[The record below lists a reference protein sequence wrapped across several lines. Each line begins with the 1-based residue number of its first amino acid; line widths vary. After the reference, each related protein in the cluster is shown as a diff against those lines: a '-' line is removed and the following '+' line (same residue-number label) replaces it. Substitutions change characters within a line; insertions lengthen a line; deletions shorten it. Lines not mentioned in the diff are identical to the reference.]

1 MVISCWAGDV
11 EEGEKVIRPMR
22 EFGSPVADVCFPK
35 PYLTH
40 QAMLDPAFV
49 PGRWYYFKSC
59 DVPGLSD
66 EIIDLT
72 VEHSMNIQSP
82 LTSFPIWQMGGAV
95 SRVGEDETAFGGRN
109 AVFTYNIGASTEGSE
124 GFDEEREWVR
134 NFWSALEPW
143 HQTVYVNFL
152 GDEGQERVR
161 DAYGAN
167 KYDRLKALK
176 RKYDPDNFFRI
187 NQNIPPD

>member
-1 MVISCWAGDV
+1 
-11 EEGEKVIRPMR
+11 
-22 EFGSPVADVCFPK
+22 
-35 PYLTH
+35 
-40 QAMLDPAFV
+40 
-49 PGRWYYFKSC
+49 
-59 DVPGLSD
+59 
-66 EIIDLT
+66 
-72 VEHSMNIQSP
+72 
-82 LTSFPIWQMGGAV
+82 
-95 SRVGEDETAFGGRN
+95 VGEDETAFGGRN
-109 AVFTYNIGASTEGSE
+109 AVFTYNIGCSTATSE

-161 DAYGAN
+161 DAYGAD

-176 RKYDPDNFFRI
+176 QKYDPDNFFRI